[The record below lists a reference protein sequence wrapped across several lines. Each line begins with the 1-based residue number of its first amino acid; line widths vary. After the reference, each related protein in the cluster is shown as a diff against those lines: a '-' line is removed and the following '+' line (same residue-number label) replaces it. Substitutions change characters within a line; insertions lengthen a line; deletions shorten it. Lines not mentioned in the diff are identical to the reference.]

1 MSLSSERL
9 GPKNVRFVDVSSERR
24 TPAWLHRKAE
34 EPARVGPGERVDR
47 LVPQEI
53 PSHERPPLSPVLES
67 VRPPAPRPSQY
78 PSAPPGPASQ
88 YPGALEAGLEPF
100 PAAGAEP
107 RFDTQVEDLV
117 PRAEEEAVQAISA
130 AMERFGRERQAAL
143 AAAEGELVELVQAI
157 CRRVLLVELGQNPL
171 LIERL
176 VHTGLEAL
184 GGGDRITVK
193 LGPFFADVAATIG
206 ENLEHKGVRALV
218 LIDRSVGTHGCELS
232 TDLGRVDEGVQ
243 TRLDVL
249 LTSLGLL
256 PKSDPPSSG
265 QR

>member
-1 MSLSSERL
+1 MSLSSERF
-9 GPKNVRFVDVSSERR
+9 GPKNVRFVDVSTEARA
-24 TPAWLHRKAE
+24 PAWLSRKGE
-34 EPARVGPGERVDR
+34 EPARVSPGERVDR

-78 PSAPPGPASQ
+78 PSVPPGPASQ
-88 YPGALEAGLEPF
+88 YPGSLEAGLEPF

-117 PRAEEEAVQAISA
+117 PRAEEEAVLAISA
-130 AMERFGRERQAAL
+130 AMERFDRERQRAL
-143 AAAEGELVELVQAI
+143 AAAESELVELVKAV

-193 LGPFFADVAATIG
+193 LGPFFADVAATIR

-218 LIDRSVGTHGCELS
+218 LIDRSVGAHGCELS
-232 TDLGRVDEGVQ
+232 TELGRVDEGVQ
-243 TRLDVL
+243 ARLDVL
-249 LTSLGLL
+249 LTSLGLT
-256 PKSDPPSSG
+256 PKSDPPSS
-265 QR
+265 RR

>member
-1 MSLSSERL
+1 MSLSSERF
-9 GPKNVRFVDVSSERR
+9 GPKNVRFVDVSVEGR
-24 TPAWLHRKAE
+24 TPAWLNHKAE
-34 EPARVGPGERVDR
+34 EPVRATRGERVDR
-47 LVPQEI
+47 LMPPEI

-88 YPGALEAGLEPF
+88 YPGSLEAGLEPF
-100 PAAGAEP
+100 PAAGPEP

-117 PRAEEEAVQAISA
+117 PRAEEEAVLAISA
-130 AMERFGRERQAAL
+130 AVERFGRERLQAL
-143 AAAEGELVELVQAI
+143 AAAESELVELVKAI
-157 CRRVLLVELGQNPL
+157 CRRVLLVEVGQNPL

-176 VHTGLEAL
+176 VQSGLEAL

-193 LGPFFADVAATIG
+193 LGPFFADVAATIR
-206 ENLEHKGVRALV
+206 ENLEHRGVHALV
-218 LIDRSVGTHGCELS
+218 LIDRSVGAHGCEL
-232 TDLGRVDEGVQ
+232 TTELGRVDEAVM

-256 PKSDPPSSG
+256 PKSDPPSSA